1 MKEYHFTLQVPDD
14 FDPEQLAVDLS
25 YPEQDVEIINEGF
38 NTNLE
43 EIVKNIKLETLNISS
58 TSVVII
64 RASQSYFD
72 TDIESIIALQKYIEG
87 KYECTT
93 LALTDDIDVLVENAA
108 EATDMLKR
116 MIDKVNSKSII
127 KLV

>member
-58 TSVVII
+58 TNVVII
-64 RASQSYFD
+64 KASQDYFD
-72 TDIESIIALQKYIEG
+72 TGIESIIALQKYIEG

-93 LALTDDIDVLVENAA
+93 LAMTDDIDVLVKNAA